1 MEFLIRKVAWK
12 DSRVTQ
18 VAMTFLAAQH
28 GIYPFKNR
36 DAQKLYRD
44 GKKDNGVLPVE
55 PDLNH
60 LNATIIHQ
68 DRVWKEEENH
78 QP

>member
-1 MEFLIRKVAWK
+1 MEFLICKVAWK
-12 DSRVTQ
+12 DSREARVTR
-18 VAMTFLAAQH
+18 TFLAAQH
-28 GIYPFKNR
+28 RIFPLTNR

-44 GKKDNGVLPVE
+44 GKEDNGVLPVE

-60 LNATIIHQ
+60 LNAAIIHQ
-68 DRVWKEEENH
+68 DRVWKEEEND

>member
-1 MEFLIRKVAWK
+1 MAWK

-18 VAMTFLAAQH
+18 VAVTFLAAQH
-28 GIYPFKNR
+28 GIYPLKNR